1 MTQGST
7 KLTIRLQSSIVA
19 FAKQYARDHG
29 ITVTEVIDR
38 FLRQMRDLQGYSASA
53 RLKPF
58 TGLIPDNI
66 DAEPEFRKHSLRKHQ
81 T

>member
-38 FLRQMRDLQGYSASA
+38 YLRQMRDLQGYSASS
-53 RLKPF
+53 RQEPF

-66 DAEPEFRKHSLRKHQ
+66 DAEAEFRGHSLRKHQ